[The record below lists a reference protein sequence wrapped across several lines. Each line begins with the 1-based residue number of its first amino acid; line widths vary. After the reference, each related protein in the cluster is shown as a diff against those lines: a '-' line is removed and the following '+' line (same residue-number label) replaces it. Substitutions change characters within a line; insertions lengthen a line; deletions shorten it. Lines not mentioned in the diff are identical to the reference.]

1 MDYYYDKMIELNAEG
16 IDFIPIGDL
25 IDNNTIKRIVETIT
39 KQDFE
44 NGKVDG
50 IPKTGYRFW
59 RMENGQKVYIT

>member
-1 MDYYYDKMIELNAEG
+1 MGYYYDKMIELNADG

-25 IDNNTIKRIVETIT
+25 LENNTIKRIVKTIT

-44 NGKVDG
+44 NGKVDC

-59 RMENGQKVYIT
+59 RMENGQKVYIV